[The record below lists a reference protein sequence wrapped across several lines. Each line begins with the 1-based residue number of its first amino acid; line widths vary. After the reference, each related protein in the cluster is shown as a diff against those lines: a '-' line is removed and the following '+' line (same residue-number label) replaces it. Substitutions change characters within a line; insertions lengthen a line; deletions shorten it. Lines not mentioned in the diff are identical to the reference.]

1 MKQIRVN
8 IVVILLAVSVLS
20 LFIIQAFQVVQLYER
35 KLIQFNNNLKTSLER
50 IAIRHEKAE
59 DIRRYM
65 RLVNNDFSSQ
75 YKDILKQEFNLTKGF
90 NNIEEAKVA
99 VSQAINIYNQIRIHR
114 SNGLITP
121 EAMHAQC
128 IIKIKKWPSKRRKFS
143 ARQEEEPGS
152 AAVRPVSSN
161 VQTMTETGTEYLNKV
176 PCL

>member
-8 IVVILLAVSVLS
+8 LVVILLAVSVLS

-75 YKDILKQEFNLTKGF
+75 YKDILKQEFKNLVPKNET
-90 NNIEEAKVA
+90 
-99 VSQAINIYNQIRIHR
+99 VSIADTTIYEGGKKL
-114 SNGLITP
+114 SYL
-121 EAMHAQC
+121 
-128 IIKIKKWPSKRRKFS
+128 IIKGKAVDSLSGVTTEQKVY
-143 ARQEEEPGS
+143 ARD
-152 AAVRPVSSN
+152 VR
-161 VQTMTETGTEYLNKV
+161 ELKDLFDKE
-176 PCL
+176 